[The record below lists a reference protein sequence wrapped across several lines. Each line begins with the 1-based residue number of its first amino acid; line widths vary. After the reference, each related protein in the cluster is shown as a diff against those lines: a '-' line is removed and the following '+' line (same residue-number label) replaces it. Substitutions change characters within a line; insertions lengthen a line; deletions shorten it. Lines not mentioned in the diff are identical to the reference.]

1 MRRRARTAPSVR
13 ASPLFRPTKTMV
25 SRFDREKENREKKLG
40 GEPASADCYCAKLKS
55 VCKFMIIR

>member
-1 MRRRARTAPSVR
+1 
-13 ASPLFRPTKTMV
+13 MV